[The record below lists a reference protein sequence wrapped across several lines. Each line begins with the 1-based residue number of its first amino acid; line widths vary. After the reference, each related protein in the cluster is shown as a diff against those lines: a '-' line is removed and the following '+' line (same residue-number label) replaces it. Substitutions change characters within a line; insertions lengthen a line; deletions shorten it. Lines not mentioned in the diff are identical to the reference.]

1 MNEEGKVF
9 QRFINLVSRLRKD
22 CPWDREQTI
31 KSMMPNIVEESQE
44 VVHASE
50 VSHDHLEEELGDL
63 VLVISM
69 IAEIAR
75 EKGKFDMKSI
85 IDKITEKVIFRH
97 PHIFSDVKANSVEEV
112 RDIWNER
119 KKIEKRKKVNTYRE
133 AISVQKSA
141 SELGFDWDDSEGVIE
156 KLHEEIDEF
165 LKAENEDE
173 KESEFGDILF
183 AVLHL
188 ANHSNID
195 PEKALSKTL
204 DKFNRRFEYVKEE
217 MKKKGYN
224 MEHDNL
230 NIMEEFWR
238 KKAGGEKS

>member
-9 QRFINLVSRLRKD
+9 QRFLNLVSRLRKE

-31 KSMMPNIVEESQE
+31 KSLMSNIVEESQE
-44 VVHASE
+44 VVHSSE
-50 VSHDHLEEELGDL
+50 ISYDHLEEELGDL

-69 IAEIAR
+69 IAEIAG

-97 PHIFSDVKANSVEEV
+97 PHIFSDAKADSVEEV
-112 RDIWNER
+112 KDIWIER
-119 KKIEKRKKVNTYRE
+119 KKLEKRKKINVFRE
-133 AISVQKSA
+133 ALSVQKSA
-141 SELGFDWDDSEGVIE
+141 SELGFDWDDSEGVID
-156 KLHEEIDEF
+156 KLHEEINEF
-165 LKAENEDE
+165 LNSENEHE
-173 KESEFGDILF
+173 KESEYGDILF

-195 PEKALSKTL
+195 PEKALFKTL

-217 MKKKGYN
+217 MEKRGYK